1 MNKLLKGIAV
11 ACLVGAM
18 SSGTYAGET
27 RDALGGYS
35 GPMLPYDFSL
45 CDKNVAWADS
55 LQPVFISY
63 TARHGARYLTTFKK
77 FKAAAVAVERAEKAG
92 MLTEQG
98 ERVLG
103 YSKMIQ
109 KYTDGKWGLLSE
121 EGVREEELLGTDMAK
136 MFPKLFKK
144 GKVEA
149 ISTAIP
155 RVVMTMYQCLH
166 SLEIPNQNLE
176 MYANSGK
183 QYDSILRGFS
193 YNKAYSDFREAGS
206 WKPIE
211 KQFAKKYVSTA
222 PAKKLFKKGFIK
234 DDTELRDITM
244 AMYSMIQG
252 SAACGYEIDRKAL
265 LTDKEYYGCWVYV
278 NLRHY
283 FMNSLNPLSSAAG
296 TATLPLLKKIIADMD
311 NAAAEATGEIYPE
324 VRMKGNYGHAE
335 TLLPLLSLM
344 HLPGC
349 YFMSTDYEKLA
360 KDWIVQEI
368 TPLGANLMVVL
379 LRAPSGEMYASLRLN
394 GKNIEGIPNGGMTI
408 KWSDLKQHWLQI
420 ARKYE

>member
-1 MNKLLKGIAV
+1 MKRLLKEIVVSFTVCVMALT
-11 ACLVGAM
+11 AHADQ
-18 SSGTYAGET
+18 T

-55 LQPVFISY
+55 LQPVFVSY

-77 FKAAAVAVERAEKAG
+77 FKAAAVAVEKAEKAG

-98 ERVLG
+98 KRVLG
-103 YSKMIQ
+103 YSDMIR
-109 KYTDGKWGLLSE
+109 KYTDGKWGLLSQ
-121 EGVREEELLGTDMAK
+121 EGVREEELLGADMAG

-144 GKVEA
+144 GKVES
-149 ISTAIP
+149 ISTAVP
-155 RVVMTMYQCLH
+155 RVVMTMYQCMH

-193 YNKAYSDFREAGS
+193 YYKPYSDFRESGS

-211 KQFAKKYVSTA
+211 KQFAEKYVSTA
-222 PAKKLFKKGFIK
+222 PALKLFKKGFIK
-234 DDTELRDITM
+234 DNAELRDITM
-244 AMYSMIQG
+244 ALYSMIQG

-296 TATLPLLKKIIADMD
+296 TATLPLLTKIISDMD
-311 NAAAEATGEIYPE
+311 NASAESIGDKLPE
-324 VRMKGNYGHAE
+324 VRMKGNFGHAE

-344 HLPGC
+344 QLPGC
-349 YFMSTDYEKLA
+349 YYMSDDYEALA
-360 KDWIVQEI
+360 KHWIVQDI
-368 TPLGANLMVVL
+368 TPLAANLMVVL
-379 LRAPSGEMYASLRLN
+379 LRAPSGEMYASVRLN
-394 GKNIEGIPNGGMTI
+394 GKNIEALPNGGLTV
-408 KWSDLKQHWLQI
+408 KWSELKRHWLQL
-420 ARKYE
+420 ADSYK